1 MLKLRKRKRGGI
13 GKRRKKHEPS
23 DNKITFDFLNIR
35 GFNSKVRELNRV
47 SDRDNVD
54 FIGLAETFLRSNSRP
69 TKLDDRYEWIGK
81 CRSNGKGKGGLGM
94 CISNRVTILDENLIK
109 SRDDHFERFWMLLKI
124 NGVKTALGVTY
135 FPNDGTDKL
144 KTDELFMN
152 YLEMFPSFL
161 LWVMKSFVWAI
172 LTVNVLQNALLP
184 IKTSFPRKYRHIME
198 SDCYKLLKLVNF
210 SWRIL

>member
-1 MLKLRKRKRGGI
+1 
-13 GKRRKKHEPS
+13 
-23 DNKITFDFLNIR
+23 
-35 GFNSKVRELNRV
+35 
-47 SDRDNVD
+47 
-54 FIGLAETFLRSNSRP
+54 
-69 TKLDDRYEWIGK
+69 
-81 CRSNGKGKGGLGM
+81 M

-161 LWVMKSFVWAI
+161 LWGLKVEKTTVVVW
-172 LTVNVLQNALLP
+172 TDKTTRRRALF
-184 IKTSFPRKYRHIME
+184 IR
-198 SDCYKLLKLVNF
+198 LVI
-210 SWRIL
+210 S